1 VTTNGLM
8 RRTWTALSFA
18 MLLLFVAGFGEA
30 QTKTARVG
38 ILIPEL
44 GRAQSQAIKGL
55 RDELSHLGYQERKN
69 IIYEVRNA
77 KRDRSAFQPYA
88 KDLVDGKVNVIFTTG
103 TTATLAAAAITRDIP
118 IVFIHQSDP
127 LLIGLMEGPGGTRTN
142 LTGVAAFV
150 EQMMDKR
157 LAVLKDIVPGTR
169 KIHIFFDWNNR
180 HSEKNFDDAETGA
193 KRLGLQAVR
202 HRIKSVDEL
211 NAAVSGLD
219 PDQGD
224 AIFQIPDD
232 LVESGAER
240 IFDVA
245 RQKKIPT
252 MFDEEAWAI
261 KGSLAAYGPNYFE
274 MGRQAGRLVD
284 KILKGHST
292 ASLPVER
299 AVKYDLTLNY
309 RTARAIGLSLSREIL
324 QKANKV
330 IR

>member
-1 VTTNGLM
+1 VTTNGLN
-8 RRTWTALSFA
+8 RRAWRALSFA
-18 MLLLFVAGFGEA
+18 MFLLFATAIGEA
-30 QTKTARVG
+30 QTKTAKVG
-38 ILIPEL
+38 VLIPEL

-55 RDELSHLGYQERKN
+55 KNELNQLGYQERKN
-69 IIYEVRNA
+69 IIYEIRNA
-77 KRDRSAFQPYA
+77 KRDRSAFQLLV
-88 KDLVDGKVNVIFTTG
+88 KELVDGKVNVIFTAG
-103 TTATLAAAAITRDIP
+103 TTATLAAASATLDIP
-118 IVFIHQSDP
+118 IVFIHQSNP
-127 LLIGLMEGPGGTRTN
+127 VLIGLMEGPGGTRTN

-150 EQMMDKR
+150 EQMTERR
-157 LAVLKDIVPGTR
+157 LAVLKDIVPGTQ

-180 HSEKNFDDAETGA
+180 HSEKNFDRAETGA
-193 KRLGLQAVR
+193 KKLGLQAVR
-202 HRIKSVDEL
+202 HRIKSVEEL
-211 NAAVSGLD
+211 NAAFNGLD
-219 PDQGD
+219 SDEGD

-240 IFDVA
+240 IFEVA

-284 KILKGHST
+284 KILKGHATS
-292 ASLPVER
+292 SLPVER

-309 RTARAIGLSLSREIL
+309 RTARAIGLIPSREIL
-324 QKANKV
+324 KRANKV